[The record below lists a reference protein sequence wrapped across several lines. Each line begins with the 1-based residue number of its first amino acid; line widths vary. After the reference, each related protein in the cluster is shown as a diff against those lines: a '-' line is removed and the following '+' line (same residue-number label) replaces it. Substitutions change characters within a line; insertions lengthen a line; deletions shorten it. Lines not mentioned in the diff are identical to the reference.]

1 MKTTVVKLALLG
13 VVLLSSARSTGE
25 TQVASE
31 AYEQEI
37 LQWRTERLA
46 NLKAPSGYL
55 NLVGLYWLE
64 NGTTLIG
71 AAADNDIVF
80 PDNAAPYVGKLQ
92 VSTDGVVLAAHSD
105 ADVRYEGIPADSIF
119 ISDDTT
125 MNPVALTHGSLG
137 WTIIKRDGRFALR
150 LRDFEHPSLDNF
162 APLTYYPIDPALRV
176 MATLQP
182 FDAPKILDVG
192 TTIEGLGYRP
202 ESPGTVTFEIDGVTH
217 ELEAYTSGNRL
228 FFVFGDQTSG
238 RETYPAGRF
247 VYASWPGEEGKTILD
262 FNKSYNPPCA
272 FNAFATCPV
281 ASPRN
286 RLKTRIEVG
295 EIYDPETHSV
305 PDGYH

>member
-1 MKTTVVKLALLG
+1 MKTTVFKWALLA
-13 VVLLSSARSTGE
+13 VVLLTSACSSGE
-25 TQVASE
+25 AQIGSE
-31 AYEQEI
+31 DHEQEI

-46 NLKAPSGYL
+46 RLKSPHGYL
-55 NLVGLYWLE
+55 NLVGLYWLK

-80 PDNAAPYVGKLQ
+80 PQNAAPYVGELQ
-92 VSTDGVVLAAHSD
+92 VSEDGVILSANPD
-105 ADVRYEGIPADSIF
+105 ADVRHEGVPVSSIE

-125 MNPVALTHGSLG
+125 ENPVALTHGSLG

-150 LRDFEHPSLDNF
+150 LRDFEHPALENF
-162 APLTYYPIDPALRV
+162 APLAYYPIDSDLRV
-176 MATLQP
+176 VATLQP
-182 FDAPKILDVG
+182 FDEPKILNVG
-192 TTIEGLGYRP
+192 TTIAGLGYRP
-202 ESPGTVTFEIDGVTH
+202 ESPGTVSFEIEGVTH
-217 ELEAYTSGNRL
+217 ELEAYASGDLL

-247 VYASWPGEEGKTILD
+247 VYASWPDEEGKTILD
-262 FNKSYNPPCA
+262 FNKSYTPPCA

-295 EIYDPETHSV
+295 ETYDPETHSV

>member
-1 MKTTVVKLALLG
+1 MQTTVVKWTLLS
-13 VVLLSSARSTGE
+13 VVFLSSACSSGDA
-25 TQVASE
+25 QVE
-31 AYEQEI
+31 PGAYEQEI
-37 LQWRTERLA
+37 LQWRMERLA
-46 NLKAPSGYL
+46 NLKSPFGYL

-80 PDNAAPYVGKLQ
+80 PDNAAPYVGELQ
-92 VSTDGVVLAAHSD
+92 VNADGVVLAAHPD
-105 ADVRYEGIPADSIF
+105 ADVRYEGIPVDSIVV
-119 ISDDTT
+119 SDDTT
-125 MNPVALTHGSLG
+125 TNPVALTHRSLG

-150 LRDFEHPSLDNF
+150 LRDFEHPALDNF
-162 APLTYYPIDPALRV
+162 APLTYYPVDPAFRIT
-176 MATLQP
+176 ATLQP
-182 FDAPKILDVG
+182 FDEPKVLNVN

-217 ELEAYTSGNRL
+217 ELEAYASGDRL

-247 VYASWPGEEGKTILD
+247 VYANLPGEEGKTILD

-286 RLKTRIEVG
+286 RLKTRIEAG
-295 EIYDPETHSV
+295 ENYDPETHSV